1 MKWLTQ
7 SRTTYPT
14 FKTSPVR
21 LCSNGDA
28 MNQLTM
34 RVVFGDCMFEAG
46 GDEKTVCELFR
57 AWVQIYQQQPDEIA
71 GEQTLP
77 TKSDTVN

>member
-1 MKWLTQ
+1 
-7 SRTTYPT
+7 
-14 FKTSPVR
+14 
-21 LCSNGDA
+21 
-28 MNQLTM
+28 MNQITM

-57 AWVQIYQQQPDEIA
+57 AWVQIYQQQPDEIP
-71 GEQTLP
+71 GEQAVP